1 MTFFDDNENL
11 TAKKIVVVEV
21 KEIKRLPE
29 AVVNRVAAGE
39 VRLYKYIT
47 RKEERE
53 NAVFFF
59 SIFFK
64 IFSFVFFPRA
74 EASLSHPLS
83 LSLSLSLSLTLSHS
97 LSR

>member
-11 TAKKIVVVEV
+11 TTKKIVVVEV

-53 NAVFFF
+53 RGFFF
-59 SIFFK
+59 SFFFK